1 MEVDVSED
9 RILFFFLSFKYFYR
23 DIIEQLKDAILINE
37 IQFFT
42 ID

>member
-9 RILFFFLSFKYFYR
+9 RILFYPLLFLSGY
-23 DIIEQLKDAILINE
+23 IEQLKDAILINE
-37 IQFFT
+37 TQFFT